1 MKEMGRRYKARFPKL
16 FNEEIHVMS
25 SSKARSVE
33 SAHSFLEGVYTGIEM
48 DTFARSVDN
57 IMINDRVMRLFDE
70 CEHYVVASRENATA
84 FEEVTLFE
92 DGQHL
97 TDLIKRIKARN
108 NLENFELLNQSR
120 IFFLDR
126 IISKFEINN
135 IFKYMKGILKELYTL
150 CSIENAHRMP
160 TNWCKL
166 FADEDYTVISYLSDL
181 KQYWKKSY
189 GNEINS
195 KPASLIIQDLFN
207 EMDKHY
213 RNEPNK

>member
-1 MKEMGRRYKARFPKL
+1 
-16 FNEEIHVMS
+16 
-25 SSKARSVE
+25 
-33 SAHSFLEGVYTGIEM
+33 
-48 DTFARSVDN
+48 
-57 IMINDRVMRLFDE
+57 
-70 CEHYVVASRENATA
+70 
-84 FEEVTLFE
+84 
-92 DGQHL
+92 
-97 TDLIKRIKARN
+97 
-108 NLENFELLNQSR
+108 
-120 IFFLDR
+120 
-126 IISKFEINN
+126 
-135 IFKYMKGILKELYTL
+135 MKGILKELYTL

-166 FADEDYTVISYLSDL
+166 FADEDYAVISYLSDL